1 MKIKIIAILVLIGI
15 VGTSFTTENV
25 NEGYTY
31 LLTVKSVK
39 GTVETFD
46 LKILSYSNTSRE
58 PKETILKAVQ
68 TPFEKNLG
76 NGKHV
81 ITITSDKDDAS
92 IEGMVVG
99 VLNGE
104 KKGWASSKN
113 ERTKVIDLQAGPGGE
128 YRAAQ

>member
-1 MKIKIIAILVLIGI
+1 MKIKIIALLVVIGCI
-15 VGTSFTTENV
+15 GTSFTTINI

-31 LLTVKSVK
+31 ILTVKSVK
-39 GTVETFD
+39 GSIETFD
-46 LKILSYSNTSRE
+46 LKILSFSNTSKE

-68 TPFEKNLG
+68 TPFEKELG

-99 VLNGE
+99 VQNGE

-113 ERTKVIDLQAGPGGE
+113 ERTKVIELQAGPGGE